1 MSTTNEFSQI
11 VREWAQVFMNRSMTD
26 FKRFME
32 DTGLSFSHVNILM
45 RLFHSGKSGVSE
57 IGEQMGITN
66 AAASQ
71 TVDRLVNMGLIM
83 RTEDPI
89 DRRAK
94 RLDLTPKG
102 KELIE
107 KGIDVRSHW
116 IETLTDSLSTQEL
129 EMITSALT
137 ILTNAARKTEEVSD
151 HNCN

>member
-1 MSTTNEFSQI
+1 MSTSNEFSQV
-11 VREWAQVFMNRSMTD
+11 VREWAQVFMNRSMSD

-32 DTGLSFSHVNILM
+32 ETGLSFSHINILM
-45 RLFHSGKSGVSE
+45 RLFHGGKSGVSE

-83 RTEDPI
+83 RTEDPV
-89 DRRAK
+89 DRRVK

-102 KELIE
+102 NELIE
-107 KGIDVRSHW
+107 KGIDVRSQW
-116 IETLTDSLSTQEL
+116 LETLTNSLSPQEL

-137 ILTNAARKTEEVSD
+137 ILTNAARKKETVPD
-151 HNCN
+151 HKCY